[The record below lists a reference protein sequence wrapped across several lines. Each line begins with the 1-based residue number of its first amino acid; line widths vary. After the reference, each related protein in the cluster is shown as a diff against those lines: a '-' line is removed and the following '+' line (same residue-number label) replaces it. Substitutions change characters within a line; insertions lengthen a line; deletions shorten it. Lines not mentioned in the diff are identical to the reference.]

1 MQPRTTTVI
10 SFRTPRWAVVVLVS
24 ALASA
29 CAAGTIGVPADHL
42 IPLGTWGGDLGGLIV
57 ETTSMHLHV
66 GCTYGDVPGRVIVD
80 DEGRFDVAGEYLLR
94 AYPIA
99 VGPTMPARFT
109 GQLAGTRL
117 TITATVDDTVTHQ
130 TVVRGPVTLTL
141 GTDPR
146 LGPCP
151 ICRSPAQRARAT
163 ARAPRPT
170 LDVAR

>member
-1 MQPRTTTVI
+1 MQRH
-10 SFRTPRWAVVVLVS
+10 RLR
-24 ALASA
+24 ASLLCAATIAA
-29 CAAGTIGVPADHL
+29 CASGGATVPADHR

-66 GCTYGDVPGRVIVD
+66 GCTYGDVPGRVTVD
-80 DEGRFDVAGEYLLR
+80 DAGHFDVAGDYMLR

-99 VGPTMPARFT
+99 VGPTVPARFT

-141 GTDPR
+141 GEDPR

-151 ICRSPAQRARAT
+151 ICRSPAQRARARAN
-163 ARAPRPT
+163 ARASRPT
-170 LDVAR
+170 PDVAR